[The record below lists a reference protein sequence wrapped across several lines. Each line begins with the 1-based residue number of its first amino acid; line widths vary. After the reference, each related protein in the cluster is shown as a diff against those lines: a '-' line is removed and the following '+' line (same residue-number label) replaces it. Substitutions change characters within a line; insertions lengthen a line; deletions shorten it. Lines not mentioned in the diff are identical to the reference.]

1 MFSMTVSN
9 TKQWSVWKRWLGK
22 QTEES
27 VLPPCLVVY
36 WQSNRSVVSLSGTLF
51 NFSYDISLIFLMISE
66 GVAALSFVWLLLVPY
81 SW

>member
-1 MFSMTVSN
+1 MTVSN

-51 NFSYDISLIFLMISE
+51 NFSYDIRRSCCLEFCLAII
-66 GVAALSFVWLLLVPY
+66 GTLLL
-81 SW
+81 